1 MKTGTW
7 ASLVTI
13 VLLSLL
19 VVGQQDKREQP
30 KQVEGQQKGVTI
42 NEVIQRAAA
51 KEMEF
56 KQARD
61 KYTYRQEMTVETLD
75 GNSVDGEYRSVVD
88 VMFDDQGRRK
98 EYVVVPPQ
106 STLRRIAVTKEDLD
120 MVRQQLP
127 FVLTSDEIGEYNIV
141 YVGQQEENAAHC
153 YVFDVS
159 PKRMSGKKPFFQ
171 GRIWVDDHE
180 YHVVKAHGKTM
191 LDVRKK
197 KPENLFPAFTTL
209 REQVDGKYWFPVH
222 SQADENL
229 QFSAGNVHIREI
241 VKYSNYKRVDSSAHP

>member
-1 MKTGTW
+1 MR
-7 ASLVTI
+7 AVLSVFIVALV
-13 VLLSLL
+13 VLLS
-19 VVGQQDKREQP
+19 VFTSGQQDKPEQRKP
-30 KQVEGQQKGVTI
+30 TEEQKCVTI
-42 NEVIQRAAA
+42 SEVIQRFAA

-56 KQARD
+56 KQARE

-98 EYVVVPPQ
+98 EYAVERPQ
-106 STLRRIAVTKEDLD
+106 STLRRISITQEDLD

-127 FVLTSDEIGEYNIV
+127 FVLTSDEIPEYNIV

-153 YVFDVS
+153 YVFDVA

-171 GRIWVDDHE
+171 GRIWVDDYD
-180 YHVVKAHGKTM
+180 YHIVKAHGKTM

-197 KPENLFPAFTTL
+197 KPENVFPAFTTS
-209 REQVDGKYWFPVH
+209 REQVDGKYWFPVY

-229 QFSAGNVHIREI
+229 QFYAGSVHIREI
-241 VKYSNYKRVDSSAHP
+241 VKYSNYKRFDSTANP